1 MDSFIEKKFSTNKI
15 YHMDTDSVLTAFL
28 TLEKNQWLL
37 APQSFIDLIPKNLD
51 LEYFREDN
59 FPDYKIYLVKYENN
73 EWFRGVVDDMV
84 EFYG

>member
-1 MDSFIEKKFSTNKI
+1 
-15 YHMDTDSVLTAFL
+15 MDTDSVLTAFL

>member
-1 MDSFIEKKFSTNKI
+1 VDSFIEKKFSTNKI

>member
-1 MDSFIEKKFSTNKI
+1 
-15 YHMDTDSVLTAFL
+15 MDTDSVLTAFL

-59 FPDYKIYLVKYENN
+59 FPDYKIYLVKDENN

>member
-73 EWFRGVVDDMV
+73 EWFRGVVDNMV